1 MTSLCGHEI
10 FNSGHGTFPSGRET
24 LSGVGNT
31 LPREE
36 PLSVRLRRLHMN
48 ARRLRRALL
57 PPRRIRD
64 SRGIPSRNAPR
75 GVRPDD
81 AAPKKQHTRWYFPLR
96 RLQLRL
102 AHGETRQPGRA
113 QCGHPAQAP
122 RSALRFRR
130 GPRGT
135 GYTSSGSAPR
145 PRESRPR
152 LCETPPTHCETP
164 PTHCE
169 SDLTPWRNGQ
179 PCRIV
184 AGRPHQAPQARH
196 RSGVDSSRNR
206 RSLWTVARRSSS
218 LR

>member
-1 MTSLCGHEI
+1 MRAAPDAHCFRLDAFAIRAASPPETRHAASGPTTPLRKSSTRDDSSRCGAS
-10 FNSGHGTFPSGRET
+10 NSG
-24 LSGVGNT
+24 
-31 LPREE
+31 LPT
-36 PLSVRLRRLHMN
+36 
-48 ARRLRRALL
+48 ARRASRVARNAVIR
-57 PPRRIRD
+57 PRRH
-64 SRGIPSRNAPR
+64 A
-75 GVRPDD
+75 
-81 AAPKKQHTRWYFPLR
+81 R
-96 RLQLRL
+96 R
-102 AHGETRQPGRA
+102 
-113 QCGHPAQAP
+113 
-122 RSALRFRR
+122 LRFRR
-130 GPRGT
+130 GHRGT
-135 GYTSSGSAPR
+135 RYTSSGSAPR